1 VSEGG
6 HLHHMASHLR
16 VGDTPPH
23 RVQAGEA
30 GSENDPTDPHPV
42 HMDSAPRVTVADY
55 RPETG
60 GYRP

>member
-1 VSEGG
+1 VSNGDG
-6 HLHHMASHLR
+6 PIYWAPHLR

-30 GSENDPTDPHPV
+30 GSENDPTEPQPG

-60 GYRP
+60 GYRL